1 MFYDGGKNFVARF
14 WRGRVRF
21 IREVKSGG
29 VQSGTMGDFRY
40 KFGIDGLGDACPALP
55 WRDRTLDEV
64 GITDWAQYGISE
76 ESAAAYLDSLNR
88 HIAAVRETGLKL
100 GVPREQ
106 LDIHDQSKF
115 SLEEFPYYARN
126 FFGDKGDPDGWA
138 RAWLNH
144 IHHNRHHWNHWLFA
158 DRFTPK
164 GSTVEDGAVRMP
176 RNYLLE
182 MVADWMGAGY
192 AYTGSWDMTK
202 WLTDNLPRIRL
213 HSETWIELGEIL
225 VGLGYDMDELWRR
238 HHGLTG

>member
-1 MFYDGGKNFVARF
+1 
-14 WRGRVRF
+14 
-21 IREVKSGG
+21 
-29 VQSGTMGDFRY
+29 MGDFRY

-126 FFGDKGDPDGWA
+126 
-138 RAWLNH
+138 
-144 IHHNRHHWNHWLFA
+144 LFA